1 MALFKTLDS
10 TRSALEAA
18 NTAVTEWETKH
29 ANATAE
35 LAQLEQGAAIDEILA
50 DPSKAETH
58 AFKVGTLTAQ
68 INVYAR
74 AIEAA
79 RTKALD
85 RHRDLLEAE
94 AKDEDKKAAEAEKV
108 VAKHAAKVK
117 MAMDALQ
124 ELEGAEYRLQLVRDE
139 HGNIDYS
146 FNCEQTTTT
155 QKLQFAADDHKLRAH
170 IIREFLDTGKI
181 HNSAYG
187 LGDVPGIGQRF
198 DPAKHVPASV
208 RAAKTA
214 GLNRELTE

>member
-18 NTAVTEWETKH
+18 NTAVAEWEAKH

-35 LAQLEQGAAIDEILA
+35 LAQLESTAMDEILE
-50 DPSKAETH
+50 DPAKAETH

-68 INVYAR
+68 ISVYAR
-74 AIEAA
+74 AIDAA
-79 RTKALD
+79 QAKTLD

-117 MAMDALQ
+117 TALDALQ
-124 ELEGAEYRLQLVRDE
+124 DLEGAEYWVKWRRDE
-139 HGNIDYS
+139 HGVYKQ
-146 FNCEQTTTT
+146 EYGTQTTRT
-155 QKLQFAADDHKLRAH
+155 QELHLAADDHKLRAH
-170 IIREFLDTGKI
+170 VIREFLETGKI
-181 HNSAYG
+181 RDNAYG
-187 LGDVPGIGQRF
+187 MGDLPGVGQRF
-198 DPAKHVPASV
+198 NPAKHVPASV

-214 GLNRELTE
+214 GLGQEISA